1 AQIYAWGPVR
11 IVVPFVA
18 SGGND
23 IHARLFAQILS
34 ERLGQSFV
42 VESRPGAG
50 GSIGTA
56 EVVRSAPDGYTLLG
70 MSVGMAINAAYD
82 DHLGMISFVTLLLWR
97 LFTALT
103 FLCW

>member
-1 AQIYAWGPVR
+1 MKLPRRNFLRLAAGAAALPVVSRVARAQAYPTRPVR

-42 VESRPGAG
+42 VENRPGAG

-70 MSVGMAINAAYD
+70 M
-82 DHLGMISFVTLLLWR
+82 
-97 LFTALT
+97 
-103 FLCW
+103 C